1 MFNRKQKE
9 IDNLNARCVE
19 LARMLKEKENYGKM
33 QEHNNYQ
40 IIKEN
45 EKVRNENSDLRCEND
60 ELKDAL
66 RRINQLMTINDYN
79 NADALKRKIIELSD
93 LTGNLQITQ

>member
-1 MFNRKQKE
+1 MFKKKEKE
-9 IDNLNARCVE
+9 IDE
-19 LARMLKEKENYGKM
+19 LKEKYEKLTWMEKDKDDLVKM

-45 EKVRNENSDLRCEND
+45 EKVRNENADLRSEID
-60 ELKDAL
+60 ELKDTL
-66 RRINQLMTINDYN
+66 RRINQLMTINQYN